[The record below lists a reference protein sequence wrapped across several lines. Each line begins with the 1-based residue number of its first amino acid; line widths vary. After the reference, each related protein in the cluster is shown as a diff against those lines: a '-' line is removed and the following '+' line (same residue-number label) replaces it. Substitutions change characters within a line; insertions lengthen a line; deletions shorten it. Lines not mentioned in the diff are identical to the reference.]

1 MPEELENSHNKH
13 AHLKIKIAI
22 SGAAETTH
30 LSADDL
36 AQCEKI
42 GREVVRHGAVLVS
55 GATTGVPLWTAKGA
69 KLEGG
74 VSVGLSPANGE
85 REHVELY
92 KLPLEYM
99 DFIIYTGFG
108 YVGRDILLT
117 RTSDAVIIG
126 PGRIG
131 TIHEFTVAFE
141 DNKPIGILTG
151 PWDTDE
157 IIMEIIAKSHRQN
170 DNKKIIF
177 DSDPKTLIDKI
188 IDLVE
193 MDKIEIMKHA
203 PIKEFDPN
211 SLSEHNGL

>member
-1 MPEELENSHNKH
+1 MTEPLENSKYKH
-13 AHLKIKIAI
+13 AHLKIKIAM
-22 SGAAETTH
+22 SGAAQTTH
-30 LSADDL
+30 LTAEDL
-36 AQCEKI
+36 KKCEDV
-42 GREVVRHGAVLVS
+42 GREIVRHGAVLVS

-126 PGRIG
+126 PGRVG

-141 DNKPIGILTG
+141 DNKPIGVMTG

-157 IIMEIIAKSHRQN
+157 IIMNIIEKSHRKD

-177 DSDPKTLIDKI
+177 ESDPKILVDKI
-188 IDLVE
+188 IALVE
-193 MDKIEIMKHA
+193 VDKIESSKHA
-203 PIKEFDPN
+203 RIKEFDVN
-211 SLSEHNGL
+211 SLSGAGL

>member
-1 MPEELENSHNKH
+1 MTEPLEINHNKH
-13 AHLKIKIAI
+13 AHLQIKIAM

-30 LSADDL
+30 LTDADL
-36 AQCEKI
+36 KLCEDI
-42 GREVVRHGAVLVS
+42 GREVVRQGAVLVT
-55 GATTGVPLWTAKGA
+55 GATTGVPLWAAKGA

-74 VSVGLSPANGE
+74 VSVGLSPADSE
-85 REHVELY
+85 RGHVGLY

-151 PWDTDE
+151 PWATDD
-157 IIMEIIAKSHRQN
+157 IIMEIIEKSHRKN
-170 DNKKIIF
+170 DDKKIVF
-177 DSDPKTLIDKI
+177 DSDPKALVKKI
-188 IDLVE
+188 ISLVE
-193 MDKIEIMKHA
+193 VDKAESRNIA
-203 PIKEFDPN
+203 PIKEFDVN
-211 SLSEHNGL
+211 SLSGSTL

>member
-1 MPEELENSHNKH
+1 MNEPLEGNNNKH
-13 AHLKIKIAI
+13 AHLKVKIAM
-22 SGAAETTH
+22 SG
-30 LSADDL
+30 SADTAHLTADNL
-36 AQCEKI
+36 NLCEEL
-42 GREVVRHGAVLVS
+42 GREVVRQGAVLVS
-55 GATTGVPLWTAKGA
+55 GATTGVPLWAAKGA

-74 VSVGLSPANGE
+74 VSVGLSPADGE
-85 REHVELY
+85 RQHVELY

-141 DNKPIGILTG
+141 DNKPIGIMTG
-151 PWDTDE
+151 DWDTDE
-157 IIMEIIAKSHRQN
+157 ILTAIIDKSHRQN
-170 DNKKIIF
+170 DNKKIVF
-177 DSDPKTLIDKI
+177 DSNPKALIEKI
-188 IDLVE
+188 IALVE
-193 MDKIEIMKHA
+193 KDKSDVKSHA

-211 SLSEHNGL
+211 SLSGSVL